1 MKPCISQA
9 TTLKNPF
16 EADPA
21 AYRAGRLDGRRALA
35 DQARTFLESHTPA
48 EALALLESSG
58 LKPVA
63 AASQGG
69 LLLSRGAERAA
80 HWDHFR
86 RRLTLLQELG
96 VPTLIVTAD
105 FVRQPDDRE
114 YARAAASLGEAAE
127 LAASFGVRLALE
139 FQKSSPICACLETAI
154 ALIAQSGADNAGV
167 CFDVFHYY
175 TGPSKFED
183 LAYLSPRNLAW
194 VQVCDLSG
202 TPRELAGDGD
212 RILPG
217 EGDFQLGPI
226 IDHLGRI
233 GYDGYVSLEVLNPH
247 LWQVAAD
254 RVADLG
260 HQALRRVLGRWE
272 SAPAEAAGRAL
283 SMSSVATLQ
292 PAAVVF
298 REEQYFDWRVYA
310 LIALVGLAHRTRFG
324 PRARLVARSRTGPLD
339 RPGPLD
345 VRDRLSAAHDHGSE
359 PDRSPRLVRVGSDVS
374 ADRAD
379 RHGSQRRSRHLPPDR
394 RLWVLGNSI
403 GTRRRESV
411 HRPRQ
416 SRRPARADRWHEAA

>member
-16 EADPA
+16 EADLA
-21 AYRAGRLDGRRALA
+21 VYGRAGWTAVELWL
-35 DQARTFLESHTPA
+35 TKLESFLGSRRPA

-86 RRLTLLQELG
+86 RRLALLGELG
-96 VPTLIVTAD
+96 VPTLIVTPD
-105 FVRQPDDRE
+105 FVRQPE
-114 YARAAASLGEAAE
+114 IEAYARAAASLGEAAE
-127 LAASFGVRLALE
+127 LAASFGVRIALE
-139 FQKSSPICACLETAI
+139 FQKSSPVCACLETAI
-154 ALIAQSGADNAGV
+154 ALVAQSGAGNAGV

-194 VQVCDLSG
+194 VQVCDVSG
-202 TPRELAGDGD
+202 TPRELAADGD

-226 IDHLGRI
+226 IEHLGRI
-233 GYDGYVSLEVLNPH
+233 GYNGYVSLEVLNPH
-247 LWQVAAD
+247 LWQVAPD

-272 SAPAEAAGRAL
+272 SAPAEAEG
-283 SMSSVATLQ
+283 
-292 PAAVVF
+292 
-298 REEQYFDWRVYA
+298 
-310 LIALVGLAHRTRFG
+310 G
-324 PRARLVARSRTGPLD
+324 P
-339 RPGPLD
+339 
-345 VRDRLSAAHDHGSE
+345 
-359 PDRSPRLVRVGSDVS
+359 
-374 ADRAD
+374 
-379 RHGSQRRSRHLPPDR
+379 
-394 RLWVLGNSI
+394 
-403 GTRRRESV
+403 
-411 HRPRQ
+411 
-416 SRRPARADRWHEAA
+416 